1 MGEAEV
7 QTATTCLTMR
17 GVAAGAAAEEAVA
30 ELVFM
35 ACVSAEA
42 AEEAVS
48 IRGRGSD
55 DGMGGVQR
63 FIAEVVEMVVELG
76 LLEMQMEPEAQ
87 MAPVVERV
95 VEIRSCTEVPVA
107 FTFGI
112 LITVQSEKQN
122 LLATPTNPPPRSS
135 AASAGSP
142 STPPWAPARL
152 CQTFF
157 QSTVESLF
165 AAVASSSG
173 CSCATSP

>member
-1 MGEAEV
+1 MAMV
-7 QTATTCLTMR
+7 VDRIAITTPLIH
-17 GVAAGAAAEEAVA
+17 GVDVGLVVAVEVA
-30 ELVFM
+30 ELVLT
-35 ACVSAEA
+35 AYVS
-42 AEEAVS
+42 V
-48 IRGRGSD
+48 
-55 DGMGGVQR
+55 VV
-63 FIAEVVEMVVELG
+63 VVEELFMQTHGTANITRVKLMTEGVAMVVGRELVKT
-76 LLEMQMEPEAQ
+76 QMELE
-87 MAPVVERV
+87 VRVESEVERV
-95 VEIRSCTEVPVA
+95 PEEVDYTEVPVA